1 MATRRVYKEPYP
13 KEKII
18 EEFERCKETQFDPKI
33 ADVVIGLIKEDK
45 LKQGTEYKVYKEDN
59 KKDSSKN

>member
-33 ADVVIGLIKEDK
+33 ADIMLKLIKES
-45 LKQGTEYKVYKEDN
+45 KVKMED
-59 KKDSSKN
+59 